1 MFVVFISSGLTDD
14 PNRLMF
20 WSETEIYSNFM
31 QQQLELFRWDIPM
44 FRFVTARSQ
53 TKTGCIKVAIGT
65 LLYKMKPKTPNPS
78 SISHPLLSP
87 PLSYK
92 HFWKSDKPSQKTDF
106 PRVSI
111 NENPQMRPKCFAGF
125 QRYICL
131 CTACFYPTIQF
142 ASAVRPCLVSIFN
155 TRQLYLRK
163 QDFFNLKI
171 TNMRPAQSDDWTAT
185 CLQGVNSLDQTKI
198 NGDGVKCCLSLWLS
212 HTLY

>member
-14 PNRLMF
+14 LNRLMF

-44 FRFVTARSQ
+44 FRFVTARS
-53 TKTGCIKVAIGT
+53 
-65 LLYKMKPKTPNPS
+65 LTPNPS

-92 HFWKSDKPSQKTDF
+92 HFWKSDKPSQKPDF
-106 PRVSI
+106 PRVSL

-163 QDFFNLKI
+163 QDFLISK
-171 TNMRPAQSDDWTAT
+171 S
-185 CLQGVNSLDQTKI
+185 QTWDLPRVMIELPLVCKGLI
-198 NGDGVKCCLSLWLS
+198 ALIKPKLMVMV
-212 HTLY
+212 

>member
-14 PNRLMF
+14 VNRLMF

-92 HFWKSDKPSQKTDF
+92 HFWKSDKPSQKPDF

-163 QDFFNLKI
+163 QDFLISK
-171 TNMRPAQSDDWTAT
+171 S
-185 CLQGVNSLDQTKI
+185 QTWDLPRVMIELPLVCKGLI
-198 NGDGVKCCLSLWLS
+198 ALIKPKLMVMV
-212 HTLY
+212 